1 MRRGVKKLLPSLAK
15 FTPSGEA
22 SQPAPINAPVSAW
35 VVEMGNPR
43 CAVPR
48 STAEAAV
55 SAANPSIGCSL
66 TSFIPRVR
74 MIRLPPEKVPSPMVT
89 AEASFTQSGTKK

>member
-1 MRRGVKKLLPSLAK
+1 MIALVI
-15 FTPSGEA
+15 T
-22 SQPAPINAPVSAW
+22 W
-35 VVEMGNPR
+35 VVETGNPR

-55 SAANPSIGCSL
+55 SAANPSMGCSF
-66 TSFIPRVR
+66 TSFIPSVR
-74 MIRLPPEKVPSPMVT
+74 MIRLPPENVPSPMVT